1 MKTLRKAIK
10 PLMALLFVVLLSA
23 PIVGLFVIS
32 QYEQRQYQPAAEV
45 VLRDYAYGDI
55 CQVTRTDIEQRLVV
69 SGTVVSTDVTFIEL
83 NQYERPDKIRF
94 TIEYGQLVNA
104 GDVIGYYNGTP
115 VTATQSGIVKDISVG
130 EDSYIMLQSMDD
142 LALKVPCYD
151 ETLLSALSADGLR
164 LTSEEGLEFV
174 VDKIDA
180 AQDSTG
186 AVNAYLTCENAS
198 LVYGKEYVDYALKTG
213 RVFPQTLAV
222 DKRCVYSYTGSSKAY
237 VRTVDHDGV
246 FVSEMEVTTGYTDGE
261 LICISGVDEGVL
273 CDAGYKLAVEGGEG

>member
-55 CQVTRTDIEQRLVV
+55 CQVIRTDIEQRLTV

-186 AVNAYLTCENAS
+186 AVNVYLTCENAL

-222 DKRCVYSYTGSSKAY
+222 DERCVYSYAGSSKAY

>member
-55 CQVTRTDIEQRLVV
+55 CQVIRTDIEQRLTV

-104 GDVIGYYNGTP
+104 GDVIGYYNGDP

-186 AVNAYLTCENAS
+186 AVNVYLTCENAL

-222 DKRCVYSYTGSSKAY
+222 DERCVYSYAGSSKAY